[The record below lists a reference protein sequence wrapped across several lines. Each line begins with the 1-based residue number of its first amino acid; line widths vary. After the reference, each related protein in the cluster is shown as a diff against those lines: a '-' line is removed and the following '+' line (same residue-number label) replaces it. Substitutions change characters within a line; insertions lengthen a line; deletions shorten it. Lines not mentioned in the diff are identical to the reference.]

1 MEKNYDAFNEYAMT
15 FDMNIEMIKY
25 KFNHSYRVVHQA
37 EMIAHDENLSEEDMY
52 LASLIALLH
61 DYARFEQ
68 WSKYETFNDAK
79 SFDHGD
85 YAAKLLFDEG
95 HIKKFDLK
103 EEDYHIVRVA
113 IENHNKVAIS
123 SDVTDERELLH
134 CKIIRDADKLDILY
148 AFSTNR
154 LLQINDDAETPI
166 TEEIGEEY
174 FQYMQ
179 VLRSKINSVND
190 KIILDFGL
198 VFDLYFDY
206 SKRRVLDEEYLTKI
220 YSYLKN
226 KDIFRKYYDFAI
238 EYLKG
243 EVEDN
248 DREEI

>member
-103 EEDYHIVRVA
+103 EEGLYLSASDSD
-113 IENHNKVAIS
+113 IS
-123 SDVTDERELLH
+123 
-134 CKIIRDADKLDILY
+134 IRT
-148 AFSTNR
+148 F
-154 LLQINDDAETPI
+154 
-166 TEEIGEEY
+166 
-174 FQYMQ
+174 
-179 VLRSKINSVND
+179 
-190 KIILDFGL
+190 
-198 VFDLYFDY
+198 
-206 SKRRVLDEEYLTKI
+206 
-220 YSYLKN
+220 
-226 KDIFRKYYDFAI
+226 
-238 EYLKG
+238 
-243 EVEDN
+243 
-248 DREEI
+248 